1 MNASP
6 DTPGVP
12 ADLPTP
18 PPAPP
23 NAPAHEAPYRPL
35 ARPMLAV
42 YWPAL
47 AIATHLPGD
56 AIERIGDLREL
67 LADKLL
73 HFGAFGLLTAML
85 VGASPLGRHRRGHVA
100 QALAA
105 GLIAML
111 YAVLDEATQP
121 AFGRTA
127 DAMDLVADFTGVG
140 VVTLAALLTPRIAP
154 RDHSTGGEH
163 RFVGD
168 ALLTGAL
175 TMVSRVLGLVR
186 DAVLAGFFGLG
197 AVTDAFFVA
206 FMVPNLFRRLFGE
219 GALSAAF
226 IPTYAALLQRDH
238 ALARRLATAIVAGV
252 AAFVGLL
259 TVLIEVGLY
268 VALTAKRWSYDTEL
282 AIRLTMIMLPFTP
295 MICTVALVG
304 GVLQVKGRFASQ
316 NIAPTLMNL
325 VVIAATLLACAGVPA
340 NSRSPMIHVVA
351 ASVVLAG
358 VIQLVWVIGSAW
370 RLRSFGLG
378 LSGLGGPTLAILRM
392 MGPMVLGLGVLQI
405 NTLMDNVIAMALS
418 PKQGGPPQLHLLG
431 WRFDHPIPDN
441 GAVAALTLA
450 QRLYQFPIGV
460 FAVALATAIFPALA
474 RAASPDDQGKLDT
487 DAFRRILANGLRLT
501 LFIGLPA
508 SLGLVLVRVPLSR
521 IIFERGAFGTPDA
534 LRVAGVLAAYSAAVW
549 AYSITQVVTR
559 AFYALQKPRAP
570 LAISLRMV
578 LLNVACNLSLVWVAG
593 VSGLAWATSL
603 CAIVQSV
610 WLLHALSR
618 EVGHPVSPEVW
629 RSWRRSA
636 ALSLAMAPPLLLA
649 SWVWDPAALTRTGC
663 GLLLAGMVGAGILTF
678 AGGALALKM
687 PELRWLLKRRITA

>member
-1 MNASP
+1 
-6 DTPGVP
+6 
-12 ADLPTP
+12 
-18 PPAPP
+18 
-23 NAPAHEAPYRPL
+23 
-35 ARPMLAV
+35 
-42 YWPAL
+42 
-47 AIATHLPGD
+47 
-56 AIERIGDLREL
+56 
-67 LADKLL
+67 
-73 HFGAFGLLTAML
+73 
-85 VGASPLGRHRRGHVA
+85 
-100 QALAA
+100 
-105 GLIAML
+105 
-111 YAVLDEATQP
+111 
-121 AFGRTA
+121 
-127 DAMDLVADFTGVG
+127 
-140 VVTLAALLTPRIAP
+140 
-154 RDHSTGGEH
+154 
-163 RFVGD
+163 
-168 ALLTGAL
+168 
-175 TMVSRVLGLVR
+175 MVSRVLGLVR
-186 DAVLAGFFGLG
+186 DAVLAAFFGLG

-226 IPTYAALLQRDH
+226 IPTYADLLQRDH

-259 TVLIEVGLY
+259 TVLLE
-268 VALTAKRWSYDTEL
+268 VALYIALTSRRWSYDTEL
-282 AIRLTMIMLPFTP
+282 AIRLTMLMAPFTP

-325 VVIAATLLACAGVPA
+325 VVIAATLLACSGVPP
-340 NSRSPMIHVVA
+340 NSRSPMIHAVA

-378 LSGLGGPTLAILRM
+378 VSGLRGPTLAILRM

-418 PKQGGPPQLHLLG
+418 PKQGGPTQLHLLG
-431 WRFDHPIPDN
+431 WRLNYPIPDN

-474 RAASPDDQGKLDT
+474 RAASLNDRGELDK
-487 DAFRRILANGLRLT
+487 DAFQRILANGLRLT
-501 LFIGLPA
+501 LFISLPA
-508 SLGLVLVRVPLSR
+508 SLGLVLVRVPLAR
-521 IIFERGAFGTPDA
+521 VIFERGEFKTPDA

-559 AFYALQKPRAP
+559 AFYALQRPRAP

-578 LLNVACNLSLVWVAG
+578 LLNIVGNLSLVWVTG

-603 CAIVQSV
+603 CAIVQAA
-610 WLLHALSR
+610 WLLRALAR
-618 EVGHPVSPEVW
+618 EGGGPLSPEVW
-629 RSWRRSA
+629 RSWRQSV

-649 SWVWDPAALTRTGC
+649 SWAWDPATLSRAGC
-663 GLLLAGMVGAGILTF
+663 GLLLAGMVVLGMVVF
-678 AGGALALKM
+678 AGGARALNM
-687 PELRWLLKRRITA
+687 PELRWLLRRRVTG